1 MVVCLWKCDINDN
14 LFTWS
19 QDEMVIPEVAA
30 LPKKETAWERGLK
43 LAKEVRKRS
52 LKQTD
57 G

>member
-1 MVVCLWKCDINDN
+1 MTVCQWKFGIDDN
-14 LFTWS
+14 WFTCF

-52 LKQTD
+52 LK
-57 G
+57 